1 LLKLTEDGNDKEKW
15 FGYVITTVFFVLLII
30 RSFMI
35 NHGNDY
41 INKGIVTTYA
51 SLYTSLYKRLMHLIE
66 SSKGVI
72 GAGRIINFFTTDSTF
87 VAEML
92 NVINNVWV
100 APVHLIVTLALMYL
114 EIEWCAF
121 ICIAMIIIMAVCQ
134 TFVMQLFVRLRLEK
148 QRETDKRTKLLQ
160 EFFEGIR
167 IVKYYG
173 WERFAYNRIG
183 EVRSQEIKVMSKAL
197 YLRSIYEFISVI
209 LPVITMLVVFS
220 IYTTQVGDLSVAKVF
235 TVISLFRLLRTPL
248 WLFASA
254 AIQISQANA
263 SILRI
268 GNFFKLTEASQNLMT
283 IEDKN
288 YPVGQLAIED
298 GVFAWETPE
307 TKKACE
313 EFSVILSKRFGP
325 AKKPADSKEPTKDQT
340 KEPTKSVLLITEASL
355 LQKKDEED
363 HSESYVI
370 LKDIN
375 IKVKPKSLVAIVGVV
390 GSGKS
395 SLVNA
400 MIGEMIKLEGSVKYN
415 GRLAFIAQNAWIM
428 NGTLRENVIMDQ
440 PYDEEKYNKTIK
452 LCELNEDLLSFPKA
466 DLTEIGSKGI
476 NLSGGQKQRVS
487 IARAVYSDA
496 DIYIIDDCL
505 SALDPHVAKCIFNN
519 VIMETLKDKT
529 RIFITHGM
537 SYLKDLDNIVVMK
550 NGQIIATGGYQEL
563 KTNCKEFEYLTL
575 LDKEKK
581 KKVEEEK
588 AKKEEEDAK
597 KAQEMEDEDKEKLAK
612 KTKGE
617 DNKNKG
623 KLIVVEHQEIGRV
636 KFGNYLL
643 LFKYPGVLI
652 SSICIAA
659 FIVEE
664 IGSIMIDWWVGIWSS
679 DTYKKSNNFYIGIY
693 GALSGGQ
700 SLIVIGR
707 SFIYIFFIMELA
719 RNTQMSLIWSIL
731 RAPLQWF
738 DRTPVGRIM
747 NRTCNDQANIDT
759 DLVWLIQ
766 ATLRI
771 GLQIVGSVILIGVV
785 TYWFFIILVV
795 VLVLYIYYYLH
806 SIQAARD
813 SRRIEAMAKSPIFVQ
828 YEETLDGLSTIRAY
842 KYTEM
847 FDERI
852 IKKVNH
858 CMDAYFM
865 TTRCMRWLNLRAD
878 VLSSLI
884 VTGAFYLAV
893 YQITEGVGASSE
905 MLGLAMS
912 QSLNVVYGIAAFLM
926 FYGMTDTRMSAI
938 ERIFEYVNSNPSE
951 KDFDEP
957 KPRSSEWPQK
967 GEIEVK
973 HLYLRYRNDL
983 PFVIKDL
990 NLNIA
995 SKEKIGVAGRTGSGK
1010 STLTLGFLRI
1020 MEAID
1025 PENDISEEEK
1035 NTPQGMTKILEPRKG
1050 TIFIDGQDVGEIGL
1064 HMLRKNVAIIPQDP
1078 VLFSGNVR
1086 SSLDPFSPGTNDRDE
1101 EMMQVLKKVKLLE
1114 KIWSK
1119 VIGKGKE
1126 KKEDIKNEENKNKID
1141 SQPCLNEN
1149 AMLTESRLAVLEL

>member
-1 LLKLTEDGNDKEKW
+1 
-15 FGYVITTVFFVLLII
+15 
-30 RSFMI
+30 MI

-41 INKGIVTTYA
+41 INKGVTTTYA

-92 NVINNVWV
+92 NVINNIWV
-100 APVHLIVTLALMYL
+100 APLHLIISLVLLYL
-114 EIEWCAF
+114 EVEWCSF
-121 ICIAMIIIMAVCQ
+121 ICVAMIIIMAVCQ
-134 TFVMQLFVRLRLEK
+134 ALLMQLFVKLRFEK

-167 IVKYYG
+167 IVKYYA

-183 EVRSQEIKVMSKAL
+183 EVRHQEIKVMSRAL
-197 YLRSIYEFISVI
+197 YLHSLHEFISVI
-209 LPVITMLVVFS
+209 LPIITMLVVFA
-220 IYTTQVGDLSVAKVF
+220 IYTTQIGDLSVSKVF

-254 AIQISQANA
+254 AIQISQAKA

-268 GNFFKLTEASQNLMT
+268 SNFFKLTETSQNLMT
-283 IEDKN
+283 IEDKS
-288 YPVGQLAIED
+288 YPVGQLAIEN

-325 AKKPADSKEPTKDQT
+325 PKKSVGPKDQTKDQT
-340 KEPTKSVLLITEASL
+340 KDLTKITASAAEVSL
-355 LQKKDEED
+355 VNKKDEETR
-363 HSESYVI
+363 SESYII

-375 IKVKPKSLVAIVGVV
+375 IKVEPKSLVAIVGIV

-395 SLVNA
+395 SLTNA

-428 NGTLRENVIMDQ
+428 NGTLRENITMDQ
-440 PYDEEKYNKTIK
+440 PFDEDKYNRTIK
-452 LCELNEDLLSFPKA
+452 LCELTEDLQSFAKA

-476 NLSGGQKQRVS
+476 NLSGGQRQRVA

-519 VIMETLKDKT
+519 VIMEALKDKT
-529 RIFITHGM
+529 RIFVTHGM
-537 SYLKDLDNIVVMK
+537 SYLKNLNNIVVMK
-550 NGQIIATGGYQEL
+550 NGQIIATGGYQDL
-563 KTNCKEFEYLTL
+563 KANCEEFKYLTL

-588 AKKEEEDAK
+588 VKKVKEEEK
-597 KAQEMEDEDKEKLAK
+597 KAKETEDEDKDKDKEKLVQ
-612 KTKGE
+612 KTKVDE
-617 DNKNKG
+617 DKNKG
-623 KLIVVEHQEIGRV
+623 KLIIAEHQESGRV
-636 KFGNYLL
+636 KLGNYLL
-643 LFKYPGVLI
+643 LFRYPGFVI
-652 SSICIAA
+652 SFFCILS
-659 FIVEE
+659 FLVEE
-664 IGSIMIDWWVGIWSS
+664 VGSIMIDWWIGVWS
-679 DTYKKSNNFYIGIY
+679 DDKYDKSNSFYITVYGI
-693 GALSGGQ
+693 LSGGQ
-700 SLIVIGR
+700 AIITIIRSIIYVI
-707 SFIYIFFIMELA
+707 FIMGLA
-719 RNTQMSLIWSIL
+719 KNTQMSLVWAIL

-747 NRTCNDQANIDT
+747 NRTCNDQSNIDT
-759 DLVWLIQ
+759 DLVWLLQ
-766 ATLRI
+766 GTLRM
-771 GLQIVGSVILIGVV
+771 GLQIIGSVILIGVV
-785 TYWFFIILVV
+785 TYYFFIILVV
-795 VLVLYIYYYLH
+795 ILVLYIYYYLY

-813 SRRIEAMAKSPIFVQ
+813 SRRIESMAKSPIFVQ

-842 KYTEM
+842 KYIEM
-847 FDERI
+847 FDKRI

-858 CMDAYFM
+858 AMDAYFM
-865 TTRCMRWLNLRAD
+865 NTRCVRWLNFRVD
-878 VLSSLI
+878 VLSSL
-884 VTGAFYLAV
+884 VVAGAFYLAV
-893 YQITEGVGASSE
+893 YQITEDVGASPE

-912 QSLNVVYGIAAFLM
+912 QSLNVVYGIATFLV

-938 ERIFEYVNSNPSE
+938 ERIFEYVNSNPTE

-957 KPRSSEWPQK
+957 KPNNPAWPEQ

-990 NLNIA
+990 NIKIA
-995 SKEKIGVAGRTGSGK
+995 PKEKIGVAGRTGSGK

-1020 MEAID
+1020 MEAVD
-1025 PENDISEEEK
+1025 PENDITDEEK
-1035 NTPQGMTKILEPRKG
+1035 NTAEGMLRILEPRKG
-1050 TIFIDGQDVGEIGL
+1050 TIFIDGQDVAELGL
-1064 HMLRKNVAIIPQDP
+1064 HLLRKNVVIIPQDP

-1086 SSLDPFSPGTNDRDE
+1086 SSLDPFSAGTNDRDE
-1101 EMMQVLKKVKLLE
+1101 EMIQVLKKVKVLE
-1114 KIWSK
+1114 NIWTKI
-1119 VIGKGKE
+1119 IGKAKE
-1126 KKEDIKNEENKNKID
+1126 KKESMNNISNKDKLDSQACLNGDVNISPIENKLIF
-1141 SQPCLNEN
+1141 S
-1149 AMLTESRLAVLEL
+1149 EL